1 MIDRGDHGE
10 GAAKY
15 SGALLVSVRHVFFFD
30 TCVRVLGGD
39 VMGEVW

>member
-15 SGALLVSVRHVFFFD
+15 QGALLVSVRHVCLFFFFFLA
-30 TCVRVLGGD
+30 VFFFSS
-39 VMGEVW
+39 